1 MHRIIGLAR
10 DRGLAQIVGSVL
22 RDNTR
27 MLRLVRELG
36 FVAENARGDEVTMV
50 LHLSNQENR

>member
-1 MHRIIGLAR
+1 MHRIIEVAR
-10 DRGLAQIVGSVL
+10 QRGLQRIVGSVL

-36 FVAENARGDEVTMV
+36 FVAENARGDEVTMA
-50 LHLSNQENR
+50 LRL

>member
-1 MHRIIGLAR
+1 
-10 DRGLAQIVGSVL
+10 VGSVL

-27 MLRLVRELG
+27 MLRLVHELG

-50 LHLSNQENR
+50 LTL